1 MATIIP
7 YQEIIA
13 RYGSIGASPSRIDV
27 VSFALETRHGIWT
40 AQMLIKPKGVSKKK
54 RTLDEPAVQHVI
66 EVQGRFVD
74 LLPLKDG

>member
-1 MATIIP
+1 
-7 YQEIIA
+7 
-13 RYGSIGASPSRIDV
+13 
-27 VSFALETRHGIWT
+27 
-40 AQMLIKPKGVSKKK
+40 MLIKPKGVSKKK